1 MRRFITLLCALIFVS
16 LFLSCSHEFSP
27 QQGTITFDA
36 GSSVE
41 KVSKKARE
49 AFFDN
54 FEELDELDEYIED
67 DAVQFQ
73 LAFKLNVSG
82 DFEETVTD
90 YIDITKFMTS
100 EEDEQTEIALKSSIE
115 NKTFTITEI
124 PVGSKVTVSA
134 EIGIKTTINI
144 PLVGELLKELIDSL
158 YEESK
163 MTGTSEEIVV
173 KAGDNPA
180 KIKLEFTGEKSEDEE
195 DDEDEE
201 EADLNL
207 IISALVEEL
216 KDTSPLAQTTGTASG
231 YEGNFTFKLYPD
243 DLYTIEYTPVGI
255 VSMGSCVKVNNTL
268 MIFEIFYYD
277 TSAKKLKNNKIFADH
292 FLSDK
297 SEYQKQN
304 DEALASW
311 LTEEIFKDSV
321 IAVMDSTKSF
331 SLKGKSGIEI
341 TFNYLFKTYPA
352 SGEIEINN
360 PKLTIGINDD
370 ASTVKIEQNKITA
383 YLNYNTIKF
392 SLNDENNTDI
402 ITENLTASAAANWE
416 YKLTYQGT
424 ELTYPS
430 FYTYEPGK
438 ITLGN
443 LPREGTYQLYVQAK
457 PKVSGYEAC
466 ALASGSFEFEFVNYT
481 YYSFSV
487 DQNAGDD
494 YIDFNKDSPV
504 ENLARTTLKETT
516 SDVYLHLYG
525 ESSSELATL
534 FGSDFHDF
542 IFYYFKDKS
551 NKFMIDASEV
561 TAQDTIFSSYA
572 FRDLNM
578 IKSIILPDTATS
590 YLMAIFQQNTSLEYV
605 KFGAATKSL
614 GEMSISDNSS
624 SLFQGCTNLKKVE
637 FANTEGWYS
646 APESVRTDLID
657 WSSLTVPKY
666 DNLNQPVTENGNPV
680 YIILTAVDVSDPEA
694 NANHIKNDHWVNLY
708 RKTE

>member
-1 MRRFITLLCALIFVS
+1 MFPYF
-16 LFLSCSHEFSP
+16 FSCSHDIVQ
-27 QQGTITFDA
+27 QQGTITFDT

-201 EADLNL
+201 EAALNL

-277 TSAKKLKNNKIFADH
+277 TSAKKLKNYKIFADH

-392 SLNDENNTDI
+392 SL
-402 ITENLTASAAANWE
+402 
-416 YKLTYQGT
+416 
-424 ELTYPS
+424 
-430 FYTYEPGK
+430 
-438 ITLGN
+438 
-443 LPREGTYQLYVQAK
+443 
-457 PKVSGYEAC
+457 
-466 ALASGSFEFEFVNYT
+466 
-481 YYSFSV
+481 
-487 DQNAGDD
+487 
-494 YIDFNKDSPV
+494 
-504 ENLARTTLKETT
+504 
-516 SDVYLHLYG
+516 
-525 ESSSELATL
+525 
-534 FGSDFHDF
+534 
-542 IFYYFKDKS
+542 
-551 NKFMIDASEV
+551 
-561 TAQDTIFSSYA
+561 
-572 FRDLNM
+572 
-578 IKSIILPDTATS
+578 SI
-590 YLMAIFQQNTSLEYV
+590 
-605 KFGAATKSL
+605 
-614 GEMSISDNSS
+614 
-624 SLFQGCTNLKKVE
+624 
-637 FANTEGWYS
+637 
-646 APESVRTDLID
+646 
-657 WSSLTVPKY
+657 
-666 DNLNQPVTENGNPV
+666 
-680 YIILTAVDVSDPEA
+680 
-694 NANHIKNDHWVNLY
+694 
-708 RKTE
+708 